1 MLNTVTVPTYK
12 FLSLAVKFGRLH
24 ENVEIGN
31 NSKGQYCLCQP
42 IKTAR
47 KQLDTILNASLS
59 FFFSPYV

>member
-47 KQLDTILNASLS
+47 NSWTL
-59 FFFSPYV
+59 F